1 MTLAKD
7 EIVFL
12 TILLV
17 NLVVAL
23 LYFLAGIL
31 FLVPAKE
38 AVGREEGEEIQYDNR
53 RTFLLR
59 FLVMLLCPVIGPLFF
74 FLSHVVYLLA
84 YGRDADLADVIFS
97 KERVQTRMKAD
108 EETER
113 NIIPLEEA
121 VLINEKKNL
130 RMVMMNVIKE
140 DIKNSLAA
148 LFLALDSEDSESSHY
163 AAAVLS
169 DELNKFR
176 VNVQKLWLEM
186 KEETSAQ
193 TECEEMLL
201 DYMDGILK
209 QHIFSVQEQWKYMG
223 ILENATESLYQ
234 KDASRMT
241 VARYTQVCLR
251 TLESRDMENCRK
263 WCLRMEEQYPEELS
277 SYTCRLKFLFAAN
290 DRGAFFETLEALK
303 KSHVVIDN
311 ETLELIRVF
320 S

>member
-1 MTLAKD
+1 MNLARD
-7 EIVFL
+7 ERIFLMILIGNLIVAL
-12 TILLV
+12 IYLLV
-17 NLVVAL
+17 GV
-23 LYFLAGIL
+23 L
-31 FLVPAKE
+31 FIVPAHSAAQDDE
-38 AVGREEGEEIQYDNR
+38 TEILYDNR
-53 RTFLLR
+53 RTYLLR
-59 FLVMLLCPVIGPLFF
+59 FLVMLMCPVIGAAFF
-74 FLSHVVYLLA
+74 FMGHLFYLVVFW
-84 YGRDADLADVIFS
+84 REVDLADVIFS
-97 KERVQTRMKAD
+97 KERVKTHLKAD
-108 EETER
+108 EERER
-113 NIIPLEEA
+113 DIVPLEEA
-121 VLINEKKNL
+121 ILVNEKRDL
-130 RMVMMNVIKE
+130 RMVMMNVIRE

-251 TLESRDMENCRK
+251 TLESRYM
-263 WCLRMEEQYPEELS
+263 
-277 SYTCRLKFLFAAN
+277 
-290 DRGAFFETLEALK
+290 
-303 KSHVVIDN
+303 
-311 ETLELIRVF
+311 
-320 S
+320 